1 MSFADSLSTMDE
13 GCERAIL
20 VGIQLKGDDA
30 STLTSSLEELA
41 RLTDTAGAEVVAT
54 TYQKARRRRTRAHSS
69 GRARRKKSPKC
80 AMRMQP
86 IS

>member
-54 TYQKARRRRTRAHSS
+54 TYQ
-69 GRARRKKSPKC
+69 
-80 AMRMQP
+80 
-86 IS
+86 